1 MSRRFVDNRRHVL
14 RFFPCWPKEQRR
26 ELIPP
31 QPTWSGHTTVLNSGV
46 AIVSNKVNAHI
57 DLVCVVLMLLVSI
70 GTDSVVSVDRVGYE
84 TRHLECKTPGSE
96 WIGLQ

>member
-1 MSRRFVDNRRHVL
+1 MSCDS
-14 RFFPCWPKEQRR
+14 FPVGQGAKAG
-26 ELIPP
+26 INSSST
-31 QPTWSGHTTVLNSGV
+31 TWSGHTTVLNSGV